1 MDKIPAQIEAKK
13 YFDEIAKQY
22 KGKFIL
28 GGHSKGGN
36 LAMYSTLHVKQE
48 IFDRIKKVYC
58 FDAPG
63 ISVDIDK
70 TEEAM
75 SNSTYLE
82 DDDRYYPSGDSNK
95 TKDDEKTKEK
105 MTNLYK
111 VSMPEWNSPAYVAAE
126 NQLEAVE
133 KVAPFY
139 EIDMPD
145 RMSVEFVADVVV

>member
-1 MDKIPAQIEAKK
+1 
-13 YFDEIAKQY
+13 
-22 KGKFIL
+22 
-28 GGHSKGGN
+28 
-36 LAMYSTLHVKQE
+36 
-48 IFDRIKKVYC
+48 
-58 FDAPG
+58 
-63 ISVDIDK
+63 
-70 TEEAM
+70 M
-75 SNSTYLE
+75 SNSTYLG
-82 DDDRYYPSGDSNK
+82 DDDRYYPSYYSNK
-95 TKDDEKTKEK
+95 TKNDEKTKEK